1 MSLLSEDLQDALKEI
16 INIGVGKAAGTMN
29 ELLGHHIILEIPQ
42 VAIIHPEKLGIET
55 TADHH
60 ETVSLVTLEF
70 SGQFSGITTLLFTPD
85 SASKLV
91 DLLVGEETAH
101 DELDAIK
108 TGTLTEV
115 GNILLNAVMGSIGNI
130 LKSRI
135 SYSLPS
141 YREGTVADILLP
153 LVGRES
159 AVLEVTTRFTV
170 QERQIVG
177 EFLLMFEVG
186 SFERFIEALDAA
198 LNGE

>member
-1 MSLLSEDLQDALKEI
+1 MSVLSEDILDALKEI

-29 ELLGHHIILEIPQ
+29 ELLGHHILLEVPQ
-42 VAIIHPEKLGIET
+42 ITIIQPDKFGTEVAT
-55 TADHH
+55 NQH

-85 SASKLV
+85 SASKLI
-91 DLLVGEETAH
+91 DLLVGEENAL

-115 GNILLNAVMGSIGNI
+115 GNILLNAVMGSIGNV
-130 LKSRI
+130 LKSRL
-135 SYSLPS
+135 SYTLPT
-141 YREGTVADILLP
+141 YREGTVADVILP

-159 AVLEVTTRFTV
+159 SVLEVTTRFTV
-170 QERQIVG
+170 QDRQIVG

-186 SFERFIEALDAA
+186 SFERFIEALDKA
-198 LNGE
+198 LSGE

>member
-1 MSLLSEDLQDALKEI
+1 MSLLSEELLDALKEI

-29 ELLGHHIILEIPQ
+29 ELLGHHIALEVPQ
-42 VAIIHPEKLGIET
+42 VSIIQPDTLGTE
-55 TADHH
+55 AVPHQH

-85 SASKLV
+85 SASKLI
-91 DLLVGEETAH
+91 DLLVGEETPL

-115 GNILLNAVMGSIGNI
+115 GNILLNAVMGSIGNV
-130 LKSRI
+130 LKSRLT
-135 SYSLPS
+135 YALPS
-141 YREGTVADILLP
+141 YREGTVADVILP
-153 LVGRES
+153 LVGQES

-170 QERQIVG
+170 QDRQIVG

-186 SFERFIEALDAA
+186 SFERFIEALDKA